1 MDQLPSGQRM
11 SNWFL
16 ISTVRSASS
25 QSCVS
30 ILVRCAF
37 PHIAAV
43 HFVATGPCETHQR
56 RRRDAALADA
66 GNEFNLLR
74 IRIISGRLVLV
85 FPVAPNRM
93 LGCATAESPRL
104 LLLGFDNSNF
114 KSKLCNRK
122 FPCSALQFHF
132 RSLLCCIHVSCFP
145 YIYRTFFL
153 HTNCQQYSRPPNRRR
168 LLAGKY
174 IDEEQGE

>member
-1 MDQLPSGQRM
+1 M
-11 SNWFL
+11 
-16 ISTVRSASS
+16 RSH
-25 QSCVS
+25 
-30 ILVRCAF
+30 ILQQFTLWPLDRVKHTRDDDD
-37 PHIAAV
+37 
-43 HFVATGPCETHQR
+43 AT
-56 RRRDAALADA
+56 LADA
-66 GNEFNLLR
+66 GNEFSLLR

-132 RSLLCCIHVSCFP
+132 RSLLCCIHVSCFS
-145 YIYRTFFL
+145 YRRTFFL
-153 HTNCQQYSRPPNRRR
+153 HTTCQQYSPPPNRRR

-174 IDEEQGE
+174 IDEEQGK